1 MNPSNEHRER
11 EGKLG
16 QKYTTFF
23 NLCRMMSYERLKHA
37 PRFLGD
43 QAGGGPG
50 IQKVVKLIEKVA
62 DNPLN
67 VLITGESGKAP
78 RF

>member
-23 NLCRMMSYERLKHA
+23 NLCRMMSYERDLNMLLD
-37 PRFLGD
+37 FLVTKPAEV
-43 QAGGGPG
+43 QEYR
-50 IQKVVKLIEKVA
+50 K
-62 DNPLN
+62 
-67 VLITGESGKAP
+67 
-78 RF
+78 